1 MCAADLVMAL
11 IEAAYDKDSNV
22 QHVIGSS
29 LVGLG
34 QKHSALV
41 LSSCN
46 SYLFKQ
52 PKVCLTF
59 ICEPPSYILETVL
72 DRHLVTMGD

>member
-1 MCAADLVMAL
+1 MAL
-11 IEAAYDKDSNV
+11 IEAAYDKDVSV
-22 QHVIGSS
+22 REAIGSS

-34 QKHSALV
+34 EKHPALV

-52 PKVCLTF
+52 SKVGNFYFT
-59 ICEPPSYILETVL
+59 ITI
-72 DRHLVTMGD
+72 

>member
-1 MCAADLVMAL
+1 MAL
-11 IEAAYDKDSNV
+11 IEAAYDKDVSV
-22 QHVIGSS
+22 REAIGSS

-34 QKHSALV
+34 EKHPALV

-52 PKVCLTF
+52 SKVGNFCFTITISSSNF
-59 ICEPPSYILETVL
+59 Y
-72 DRHLVTMGD
+72 